1 MVQSRST
8 SRIELMKITKNNH
21 IHCFGVEVNIWKTHI
36 FVPGQV
42 DVSENVFF
50 CDLAEL
56 IP

>member
-21 IHCFGVEVNIWKTHI
+21 VHCFGVEVNIWKTHI

-42 DVSENVFF
+42 DISENAFF
-50 CDLAEL
+50 FVIWLN
-56 IP
+56 